1 MKSKKSFFDFIKALL
16 VIALILVAFVACR
29 AFFEDGEGGSVGG
42 IGSGNGNVTESETVI
57 ETETEP
63 APEGCTEHEFIYYPD
78 LGFHICKCG
87 ATDLTEHTYS
97 DCYDNTHYQY
107 CDLCGTYKE
116 DHVYTYTVNAD
127 GTHTVKGCIC
137 CEYDEDEFIES
148 HEFEYNSEANQYI
161 CWCGF
166 TVDGFNVEWPGV
178 TILGPQDIS
187 PYTPQ
192 MGDWGIL
199 AEDGM
204 VYRHIFGVAAAISSP
219 TFGAT
224 VTNGTKIQGGRYLVF
239 KIRCDSSLNNMSLV
253 FENAENKVSFAYTA
267 DGWTTFV
274 FDMSAFNKDFY
285 KPDVEGNYPNFGK
298 YMTFNTGINMYSDRY
313 FDFAYFAVCEDA
325 IGVLQVTGED
335 QLQVY
340 TADNTSTTMTAEDFS
355 NAYVFLNETESETEA
370 ETEPETE
377 VETEI
382 ETEIESDVE

>member
-29 AFFEDGEGGSVGG
+29 AFFEDGEGGGSVGG
-42 IGSGNGNVTESETVI
+42 IGGGNGTVTETETVI
-57 ETETEP
+57 ETETETEP
-63 APEGCTEHEFIYYPD
+63 DAHEHEFIYHHD
-78 LGFHICKCG
+78 FGFHVCNCG
-87 ATDLTEHTYS
+87 ATDLTEHTYA

-107 CDLCGTYKE
+107 CDLCGTRNE
-116 DHVYTYTVNAD
+116 DHVYSFILNQD
-127 GTHTVKGCIC
+127 GTHTAKGCVL
-137 CEYDEDEFIES
+137 CEYDEEEFTEV
-148 HEFEYNSEANQYI
+148 HEFEYYPEVNQYQ

-166 TVDGFNVEWPGV
+166 TVDGFNVDWPGV
-178 TILGPQDIS
+178 TILGPQYIK
-187 PYTPQ
+187 PYIPD
-192 MGDWGIL
+192 MDDWGIL
-199 AEDGM
+199 AEDGL
-204 VYRHIFGVAAAISSP
+204 VYRHIQGVASHTSNP
-219 TFGAT
+219 TFGAL
-224 VTNGTKIQGGRYLVF
+224 VTNDTKIQGGRYLVF

-253 FENAENKVSFAYTA
+253 FENAENKVSFTYTA

-325 IGVLQVTGED
+325 IGVLQVTGDD

-340 TADNTSTTMTAEDFS
+340 TADNTSTTMTAEEFS
-355 NAYVFLNETESETEA
+355 NAYVFLNEIEPETEA
-370 ETEPETE
+370 ETESETE

-382 ETEIESDVE
+382 ESDAE